1 MAGTPL
7 PPGADLGGRLRRE
20 FDDAPAAGG
29 PRAAPEAGRQ
39 TGPGSGPAGG
49 PRPDPGPDPGL
60 AVLVLARLPA
70 AQVPWA
76 VAQLV
81 RGPGRWLREPGVRF
95 ARVLGSGRDG
105 GFGLRPGLDHQGVFV
120 MVDELAQA
128 LQLVNRSPLVAAYRA
143 RAECCLVA
151 VLQASS
157 ARGRWAGQ
165 GMRAIV
171 PPPGAGE
178 PVVALT
184 RASIRASR
192 ALRFWRR
199 SPPAEAALAAAPGC
213 RLAVGLGEAPVLR
226 QATLSLWD
234 DTAAM
239 NAYAR
244 QGAHQQAIEASS
256 REGHFA
262 EWMFVRFVPLLMQGQ
277 WGGRSFAPP
286 TPPGGGRG

>member
-7 PPGADLGGRLRRE
+7 PPGADLGGRLRRDA
-20 FDDAPAAGG
+20 DDAAAAGG
-29 PRAAPEAGRQ
+29 LRLAHHAGIRTGAASV
-39 TGPGSGPAGG
+39 PGSGA
-49 PRPDPGPDPGL
+49 RPDPGL
-60 AVLVLARLPA
+60 AVLLLARVPA
-70 AQVPWA
+70 AHVPWA
-76 VAQLV
+76 VGQLV

-105 GFGLRPGLDHQGVFV
+105 GFGLRPGLDHQGVFL
-120 MVDELAQA
+120 MVDEVADALA
-128 LQLVNRSPLVAAYRA
+128 LVNRSPLVADYRT
-143 RAECCLVA
+143 RAAQCLVA

-157 ARGRWAGQ
+157 ARGRWGGQ

-171 PPPGAGE
+171 PSPGPGE

-192 ALRFWRR
+192 ALRFWRH
-199 SPPAEAALAAAPGC
+199 SPPAEDALAAAPGC

-244 QGAHQQAIEASS
+244 HGAHQRAIEASS
-256 REGHFA
+256 REGHFS
-262 EWMFVRFVPLLMQGQ
+262 EWMFVRFVPLLLQGR
-277 WGGRSFAPP
+277 W
-286 TPPGGGRG
+286 PGLRLGTEQSRVDERG